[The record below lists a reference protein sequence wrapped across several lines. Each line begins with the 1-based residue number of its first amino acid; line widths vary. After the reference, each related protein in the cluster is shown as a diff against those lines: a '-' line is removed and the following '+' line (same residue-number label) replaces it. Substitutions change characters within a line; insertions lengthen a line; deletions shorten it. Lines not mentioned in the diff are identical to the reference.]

1 MNVFKRV
8 VWVCAAASLAAC
20 GGPEESPSQVS
31 LGEQESA
38 LTTTSFGGCTFTISY
53 TTVAPPFPPVYV
65 VKLTRQASG
74 TCPYPAATVDLGQSY
89 NTPDLNVLGTA
100 VGLSAS
106 FSTKG
111 GLSGSSPTVCS
122 VRHID
127 PATLATIR
135 DAFVGANFGRGSVY
149 GCRLDQ
155 TDAGTTLVAYG
166 TKTGLLPGEPTTS
179 THSNWVATYYNFF
192 TSTTPGVYYTY

>member
-1 MNVFKRV
+1 MNVFKRA

-20 GGPEESPSQVS
+20 GAPEESPAQES
-31 LGEQESA
+31 LGEQQSA

-53 TTVAPPFPPVYV
+53 VTIAPPYPPVYA

-74 TCPYPAATVDLGQSY
+74 TCPYPAETVELGRSY

-106 FSTKG
+106 FSIKA
-111 GLSGSSPTVCS
+111 GLSGSSPTVCY
-122 VRHID
+122 VKHID
-127 PATLATIR
+127 PATLTSIR
-135 DAFVGANFGRGSVY
+135 DAFVGANFGAGSVY

-166 TKTGLLPGEPTTS
+166 TKTGALPGEVGNK
-179 THSNWVATYYNFF
+179 SNWVATYYNFF
-192 TSTTPGVYYTY
+192 TSTTPAVYYTY